1 MDVWQKELIIGL
13 LLFLAVSVVGGMTGL
28 FMPLALV
35 LTLGMLMHQLYQIN
49 RFERWIRT
57 GGRAKYPKT
66 SGVWEEI
73 YYHVYRIK
81 KNEKKRKKKLGKMVD
96 QFRQSTEA
104 LPDAAV
110 VLGANDEI
118 EWANKAAREVFGLQ
132 QSDKGQRIP
141 NLIRFPEFIRYL
153 KSGNYSEPVILPSP
167 VNNRITLAVRI
178 IAYGAGLRLLLAQDV
193 TQLKKMERMRKDF
206 VANVSHELRTPLT
219 VLKGYLET
227 LQDMD
232 DGESPLL
239 TTSFQQMQGQTER
252 MQHLVDDLLLLT
264 RLETQQKKT
273 ECINVPAL
281 LSQICK
287 EAETIHGKASAS
299 SATAPALLYLP
310 HPCSRAHAPYLHPVG
325 NFPNRIELSLESDVN
340 IMGDEQE
347 LRSAFTNLLGN
358 ALKYSPEDSVVKVR
372 WYRSNDSIVL
382 DVEDQGEGI
391 AAADIPRVTER
402 FYRSEVKRIKK
413 VGGTGLGL
421 AIVKHVLMRHDAK
434 LNITSELGK
443 GSRFSCHFPAK
454 RVCH

>member
-1 MDVWQKELIIGL
+1 MGVWQKEIITGL
-13 LLFLAVSVVGGMTGL
+13 LLLVAVSIAGGMTGL

-35 LTLGMLMHQLYQIN
+35 LTLGMLMRQLFQIN
-49 RFERWIRT
+49 RFEKWIRT
-57 GGRAKYPKT
+57 GGSAKYPKT

-110 VLGANDEI
+110 VLGPHDEI

-153 KSGNYSEPVILPSP
+153 KSGNYSDPVILPSP
-167 VNNRITLAVRI
+167 VNHRITLAVRI
-178 IAYGAGLRLLLAQDV
+178 ITYGAGLRLLLAQDV
-193 TQLKKMERMRKDF
+193 TELKKMERMRKDF

-273 ECINVPAL
+273 ECVNIPAL

-287 EAETIHGKASAS
+287 EAETLHNKASAPDLPL
-299 SATAPALLYLP
+299 AGNIPA
-310 HPCSRAHAPYLHPVG
+310 
-325 NFPNRIELSLESDVN
+325 RIELSLETDVH
-340 IMGDEQE
+340 ITGEEQE

-358 ALKYSPEDSVVKVR
+358 ALKYSPDDSVVKVR
-372 WYRSNDSIVL
+372 WYRANDSIVL

-402 FYRSEVKRIKK
+402 FYRSEVKRNKK

-421 AIVKHVLMRHDAK
+421 AIVKHVLMRHEAK
-434 LNITSELGK
+434 LNIASELGK
-443 GSRFSCHFPAK
+443 GSLFSCYFPLK
-454 RVCH
+454 RVCS

>member
-1 MDVWQKELIIGL
+1 MGVWQKELITGL
-13 LLFLAVSVVGGMTGL
+13 LLFIAVSIIGGMTGL
-28 FMPLALV
+28 FMPLMLL
-35 LTLGMLMHQLYQIN
+35 LTLGMLMSQLFQIN
-49 RFERWIRT
+49 RFEKWIRT

-66 SGVWEEI
+66 SGIWEEI

-104 LPDAAV
+104 LPDAAI

-153 KSGNYSEPVILPSP
+153 KSGNYNDSVILPSP
-167 VNNRITLAVRI
+167 VNHRITLAVRI
-178 IAYGAGLRLLLAQDV
+178 ITYGAGLRLLLAQDV
-193 TQLKKMERMRKDF
+193 TELKKMERMRKDF

-239 TTSFQQMQGQTER
+239 TTSFHQMQGQTER

-264 RLETQQKKT
+264 RLETGQKKT
-273 ECINVPAL
+273 ECVNVPAL
-281 LSQICK
+281 LIQICQ
-287 EAETIHGKASAS
+287 EAEALHGGD
-299 SATAPALLYLP
+299 PA
-310 HPCSRAHAPYLHPVG
+310 
-325 NFPNRIELSLESDVN
+325 RIELTLSTDAHIVGE
-340 IMGDEQE
+340 EQE

-358 ALKYSPEDSVVKVR
+358 ALKYSPEDSVVKMHWR
-372 WYRSNDSIVL
+372 RSHEDIVL

-402 FYRSEVKRIKK
+402 FYRSEVKRNKK
-413 VGGTGLGL
+413 VSGTGLGL

-434 LNITSELGK
+434 LNIASELNK
-443 GSRFSCHFPAK
+443 GSRFSCHFPVK
-454 RVCH
+454 RVCN

>member
-1 MDVWQKELIIGL
+1 
-13 LLFLAVSVVGGMTGL
+13 
-28 FMPLALV
+28 MPLALA
-35 LTLGMLMHQLYQIN
+35 LTSIMLVRQLYQIN

-57 GGRAKYPKT
+57 GGTAKYPKT
-66 SGVWEEI
+66 KGIWEEI

-110 VLGANDEI
+110 VLGPHDEI
-118 EWANKAAREVFGLQ
+118 EWSNKAAREAFGLQ

-153 KSGNYSEPVILPSP
+153 KSGNYNDSVILPSP
-167 VNNRITLAVRI
+167 VNHRVMLAVRI
-178 IAYGAGLRLLLAQDV
+178 ITYGAGLRLLLAQDV
-193 TQLKKMERMRKDF
+193 TELKKMERMRKDF

-239 TTSFQQMQGQTER
+239 TSSFQQMKSQTER

-273 ECINVPAL
+273 ECVNVPAL
-281 LSQICK
+281 LSQIYK
-287 EAETIHGKASAS
+287 EAE
-299 SATAPALLYLP
+299 
-310 HPCSRAHAPYLHPVG
+310 RLHS
-325 NFPNRIELSLESDVN
+325 NTPNRIELILDADAHITGE
-340 IMGDEQE
+340 EQE

-358 ALKYSPEDSVVKVR
+358 ALKYSPEDSLVKIRWHRTAEDVVLEVVDK
-372 WYRSNDSIVL
+372 
-382 DVEDQGEGI
+382 GEGI

-402 FYRSEVKRIKK
+402 FYRSEVKRAKK
-413 VGGTGLGL
+413 VSGTGLGL

-434 LNITSELGK
+434 LNIVSELGK
-443 GSRFSCHFPAK
+443 GSCFSCHFPLN
-454 RVCH
+454 RICN

>member
-1 MDVWQKELIIGL
+1 MGIWQKELITGL
-13 LLFLAVSVVGGMTGL
+13 LLFLAVSIVGGMTGL

-35 LTLGMLMHQLYQIN
+35 LTLGMFMRQLFQIN

-57 GGRAKYPKT
+57 GGRTKYPKT
-66 SGVWEEI
+66 TGVWEEI

-81 KNEKKRKKKLGKMVD
+81 KNEKKRKKKLGRMVD

-110 VLGANDEI
+110 VLGTNDEI

-132 QSDKGQRIP
+132 QTDKGQRIP
-141 NLIRFPEFIRYL
+141 NLIRFPDFIRYL
-153 KSGNYSEPVILPSP
+153 KSGNYSEPVILTSP
-167 VNNRITLAVRI
+167 VDSRITLAVRI
-178 IAYGAGLRLLLAQDV
+178 VTYGAGLRLLLAQDV

-232 DGESPLL
+232 DGKSPLL
-239 TTSFQQMQGQTER
+239 TTSFQQMHGQTER

-264 RLETQQKKT
+264 RLETKQQKT
-273 ECINVPAL
+273 ECVNIPAL

-287 EAETIHGKASAS
+287 EAETVHGKASS
-299 SATAPALLYLP
+299 
-310 HPCSRAHAPYLHPVG
+310 PVG
-325 NFPNRIELSLESDVN
+325 IEARIELSLETDVH
-340 IMGDEQE
+340 IVGEEQE

-372 WYRSNDSIVL
+372 WYVSKDDIVL

-391 AAADIPRVTER
+391 AAIDIPRVTER
-402 FYRSEVKRIKK
+402 FYRSEAKRIKK

-434 LNITSELGK
+434 LNIVSELGK
-443 GSRFSCHFPAK
+443 GSRFSCHFPVK
-454 RVCH
+454 RVCN

>member
-1 MDVWQKELIIGL
+1 MGIWQKELIIGM
-13 LLFLAVSVVGGMTGL
+13 LLFLAVSVVGGITGF
-28 FMPLALV
+28 FMPMALA
-35 LTLGMLMHQLYQIN
+35 LTLGILLHQLFQIN
-49 RFERWIRT
+49 RFEKWIRT

-81 KNEKKRKKKLGKMVD
+81 KNEKKRKKKLGKMID

-110 VLGANDEI
+110 VLGTNDEI
-118 EWANKAAREVFGLQ
+118 EWANKAARDVFGLQ
-132 QSDKGQRIP
+132 HSDKGQRIP

-153 KSGNYSEPVILPSP
+153 KSGNYNEPVILPSP
-167 VNNRITLAVRI
+167 VNHRMTLAVRI
-178 IAYGAGLRLLLAQDV
+178 ITYGAGLRLLLAQDV

-239 TTSFQQMQGQTER
+239 STSFQQMQGQTER

-264 RLETQQKKT
+264 RLETQQKRT
-273 ECINVPAL
+273 EWADVDVPAL
-281 LSQICK
+281 LNQICK
-287 EAETIHGKASAS
+287 EAESLHGR
-299 SATAPALLYLP
+299 AL
-310 HPCSRAHAPYLHPVG
+310 G
-325 NFPNRIELSLESDVN
+325 FNTRIELVLDTHAHIFGE
-340 IMGDEQE
+340 EQE

-358 ALKYSPEDSVVKVR
+358 ALKYSPEDSVVNVR
-372 WYRSNDSIVL
+372 WYPTNEHVVL
-382 DVEDQGEGI
+382 DVKDQGEGI
-391 AAADIPRVTER
+391 ALADIPRVTER
-402 FYRSEVKRIKK
+402 FYRSEVKRNKK

-434 LNITSELGK
+434 LLITSELGK
-443 GSRFSCHFPAK
+443 GSCFSCQFLNK
-454 RVCH
+454 RVCK

>member
-1 MDVWQKELIIGL
+1 MGIWQRELITAL
-13 LLFLAVSVVGGMTGL
+13 LLFFAVVIIGGMTGL
-28 FMPLALV
+28 FMPLMLL
-35 LTLGMLMHQLYQIN
+35 LTLGILMRQLFQIN
-49 RFERWIRT
+49 RFEKWIRT

-66 SGVWEEI
+66 TGIWEEI

-104 LPDAAV
+104 LPDAAI

-141 NLIRFPEFIRYL
+141 NLIRFPEFIHYL
-153 KSGNYSEPVILPSP
+153 KSGNYNEAVILPSP
-167 VNNRITLAVRI
+167 VNHRITLAVRI
-178 IAYGAGLRLLLAQDV
+178 ITYGAGLRLLLAQDV
-193 TQLKKMERMRKDF
+193 TELKRMERMRKDF

-232 DGESPLL
+232 DGDSPLL
-239 TTSFQQMQGQTER
+239 TNSFQQMHGQTER

-264 RLETQQKKT
+264 RLETRQKKT
-273 ECINVPAL
+273 ECVNIPAL
-281 LSQICK
+281 LIQICK
-287 EAETIHGKASAS
+287 EAETLNGKAPAQAS
-299 SATAPALLYLP
+299 HL
-310 HPCSRAHAPYLHPVG
+310 HAVG
-325 NFPNRIELSLESDVN
+325 KVPGRIELALETDKH
-340 IMGDEQE
+340 ITGEEQE

-358 ALKYSPEDSVVKVR
+358 ALKYSPDDSLVKVR
-372 WYRSNDSIVL
+372 WYYSEDSIVL
-382 DVEDQGEGI
+382 EVEDKGEGI
-391 AAADIPRVTER
+391 AVADIPRVTER

-434 LNITSELGK
+434 LNIVSELGK
-443 GSRFSCHFPAK
+443 GSCFSCHFPLK
-454 RVCH
+454 RICN

>member
-1 MDVWQKELIIGL
+1 MGIWQKEIVTIL
-13 LLFLAVSVVGGMTGL
+13 LLFFVVLIVGGMTGL
-28 FMPLALV
+28 FLPLVIL
-35 LTLGMLMHQLYQIN
+35 LTVFILIRHIYEIV
-49 RFERWIRT
+49 RFEKWISM
-57 GGRAKYPKT
+57 GGRSKYPKT

-81 KNEKKRKKKLGKMVD
+81 KNEKKRKKKLGKMID

-110 VLGANDEI
+110 VLGAHDEI
-118 EWANKAAREVFGLQ
+118 EWANKAAREVLGLK

-141 NLIRFPEFIRYL
+141 NLIRFPEFIHYL
-153 KSGNYSEPVILPSP
+153 KSRNYSEAVILPSP
-167 VNNRITLAVRI
+167 VDSRITLAVRI
-178 IAYGAGLRLLLAQDV
+178 VTYGAGLRLLLAQDV

-232 DGESPLL
+232 DRKSPLL
-239 TTSFQQMQGQTER
+239 TNSFQQMQGQTER

-264 RLETQQKKT
+264 RLETQQRQAQ
-273 ECINVPAL
+273 CINVPAL

-287 EAETIHGKASAS
+287 EGDTLENASN
-299 SATAPALLYLP
+299 
-310 HPCSRAHAPYLHPVG
+310 R
-325 NFPNRIELSLESDVN
+325 RIELTLETDVH
-340 IMGDEQE
+340 ILGEEHE

-372 WYRSNDSIVL
+372 WYQTNDAIVL

-402 FYRSEVKRIKK
+402 FYRSEVKRNKK

-421 AIVKHVLMRHDAK
+421 AIVKHVLMRHDAR
-434 LNITSELGK
+434 LNIVSELGK
-443 GSRFSCHFPAK
+443 GSCFSCHFPIK
-454 RVCH
+454 RVCS

>member
-1 MDVWQKELIIGL
+1 MGIWQKELIIGL
-13 LLFLAVSVVGGMTGL
+13 LLFLAVSIMGGMTGL
-28 FMPLALV
+28 FMPLVLV
-35 LTLGMLMHQLYQIN
+35 LTLGMLMRQLYQIN

-153 KSGNYSEPVILPSP
+153 KSGNYNEPVILPSP
-167 VNNRITLAVRI
+167 INNRITLAVRI
-178 IAYGAGLRLLLAQDV
+178 ITYGAGLRLLLAQDV

-273 ECINVPAL
+273 ECVNVPVL
-281 LSQICK
+281 LDQICK

-299 SATAPALLYLP
+299 A
-310 HPCSRAHAPYLHPVG
+310 
-325 NFPNRIELSLESDVN
+325 RIELSLESDVN
-340 IMGDEQE
+340 IMGEEQE

-358 ALKYSPEDSVVKVR
+358 ALKYSPDDSVVKVR
-372 WYRSNDSIVL
+372 WYRSNDTIML
-382 DVEDQGEGI
+382 DIEDQGEGI

-402 FYRSEVKRIKK
+402 FYRSEVKRVKK

-434 LNITSELGK
+434 LNITSELAK